1 MLRLT
6 RAQVREVDRR
16 AIEDLHIPG
25 IVLMENAA
33 CSATD
38 AVREMLRGD
47 CIGQVLIL
55 CGGGNNGGDGLAVA
69 RHLHNCGASV
79 QIALTIDPSH
89 YKGDALTNWRIAQ
102 AIELPVVPATP
113 ELIERTDALLIID
126 AIFGTGLT
134 DAPRPPFDQIA
145 AAVNRSGRPVL
156 AIDIPSGLDCDT
168 GIPPGSCIR
177 AARTITFVAEK
188 VGFAHPDARAFTGDI
203 LVGDIGVPPELVEQI
218 AGQQQAVAAPT
229 SA

>member
-1 MLRLT
+1 
-6 RAQVREVDRR
+6 
-16 AIEDLHIPG
+16 
-25 IVLMENAA
+25 MENAA

-38 AVREMLRGD
+38 AAREMLRGD

-55 CGGGNNGGDGLAVA
+55 CGGGNNGGDGLAIA

-89 YKGDALTNWRIAQ
+89 YGGDALLNWRIAQ
-102 AIELPVVPATP
+102 AMTLPVVSATP
-113 ELIERTDALLIID
+113 DLIAHTDALLIID

-145 AAVNRSGRPVL
+145 AAVNHCGRPVL

-168 GIPPGSCIR
+168 GIPPGACIG
-177 AARTITFVAEK
+177 ATRTITFVAEK
-188 VGFAHPDARAFTGDI
+188 VGFAHREARTYTGDI
-203 LVGDIGVPPELVEQI
+203 LVGDIGVPPELVEQV
-218 AGQQQAVAAPT
+218 AGQQQPVAAP
-229 SA
+229 A

>member
-1 MLRLT
+1 
-6 RAQVREVDRR
+6 
-16 AIEDLHIPG
+16 
-25 IVLMENAA
+25 MENAA

-38 AVREMLRGD
+38 AAREMLRGD

-55 CGGGNNGGDGLAVA
+55 CGGGNNGGDGLAIA

-89 YKGDALTNWRIAQ
+89 YGGDALLNWRIAQ
-102 AIELPVVPATP
+102 AMKLPVVSATP
-113 ELIERTDALLIID
+113 DLIAHTDALLIID

-145 AAVNRSGRPVL
+145 AAVNHCGRPVL

-168 GIPPGSCIR
+168 GIPPGACIG
-177 AARTITFVAEK
+177 ATRTITFVAEK
-188 VGFAHPDARAFTGDI
+188 VGFAHREARTYTGDI
-203 LVGDIGVPPELVEQI
+203 LVGDIGVPPELVEQV
-218 AGQQQAVAAPT
+218 AGQQQPVAAP
-229 SA
+229 A